1 VSSLFSFEFV
11 REALHLYVLET
22 LSSPLSLSGSIETA
36 DEIETPLE
44 SAPRPDYGENKKHL
58 RFSTLKDVPSMNL
71 SKDLIKA
78 TKGKFF
84 SIVYTRKDG
93 QTNKYV
99 CRTGVHKYLT
109 GGQNYAPANSVTVY
123 APPSFNGQR
132 AGYKTFLLENIK
144 EIRIGNI
151 TYSR

>member
-1 VSSLFSFEFV
+1 
-11 REALHLYVLET
+11 
-22 LSSPLSLSGSIETA
+22 
-36 DEIETPLE
+36 
-44 SAPRPDYGENKKHL
+44 
-58 RFSTLKDVPSMNL
+58 MNL
-71 SKDLIKA
+71 SKDLVKI

-99 CRTGVHKYLT
+99 CRTGVKKHLT
-109 GGQNYAPANSVTVY
+109 GGMKYAPENSITVY

-144 EIRIGNI
+144 EIRFGNM
-151 TYSR
+151 TYTR

>member
-1 VSSLFSFEFV
+1 
-11 REALHLYVLET
+11 
-22 LSSPLSLSGSIETA
+22 
-36 DEIETPLE
+36 
-44 SAPRPDYGENKKHL
+44 
-58 RFSTLKDVPSMNL
+58 MNL

-99 CRTGVHKYLT
+99 CRTGVRKHLT
-109 GGQNYAPANSVTVY
+109 GGTNHKPENSVTVY

-132 AGYKTFLLENIK
+132 AGYKTFLLENIR
-144 EIRIGNI
+144 EIRFGNLI
-151 TYSR
+151 YSR